1 MNSHLPVVIVTFIV
15 ITNIYPRV
23 EWEATVLFH
32 FKKKKKGG
40 WAKERKEKSI
50 INSSHCRIVNY

>member
-32 FKKKKKGG
+32 FKKKKKVGG
-40 WAKERKEKSI
+40 QKKEKKKVLLI
-50 INSSHCRIVNY
+50 LLTAEL